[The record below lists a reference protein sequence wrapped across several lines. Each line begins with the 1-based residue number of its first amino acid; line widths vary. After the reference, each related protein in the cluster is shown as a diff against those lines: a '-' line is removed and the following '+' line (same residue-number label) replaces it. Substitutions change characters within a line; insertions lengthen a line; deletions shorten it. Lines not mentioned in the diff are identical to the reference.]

1 MAAALPTP
9 IPDDIAQVL
18 TEIEAGD
25 VIGLAQ
31 AGRLLGG
38 ADPSTMFRRV
48 TVGARAADG
57 TRIRLEAAKVG
68 AKWLTSKAACRR
80 FAAALTEAAL
90 PAAAGRAPVARPR
103 TEGAARRAG
112 EAAGRT
118 LATRGS

>member
-38 ADPSTMFRRV
+38 ADRDRNECSEPQ
-48 TVGARAADG
+48 
-57 TRIRLEAAKVG
+57 I
-68 AKWLTSKAACRR
+68 
-80 FAAALTEAAL
+80 EAAL
-90 PAAAGRAPVARPR
+90 RVTANASEPCRHQAGNRL
-103 TEGAARRAG
+103 T
-112 EAAGRT
+112 
-118 LATRGS
+118 TR